1 MPQWRRVLFAV
12 GGVVTFALVF
22 LVAFLFMVVG
32 RASSRID
39 VLNSAGLSRDRAV
52 AALASGDSQLRSQVK
67 ALGGTPAVPPP
78 QVIISGVAGAQGI
91 QGPGPSD
98 AQVASAVA
106 AYLAAHP
113 VPGVSPAQISAAVT
127 AYLVASPPPS
137 GPAGPGPSDQQVA
150 NAVAAYLQAN
160 PPPSGP
166 PGADGKDG
174 APGSPPAGWS
184 FEAGGVTYD
193 CVPDDGT
200 PAPHYTCPPRPPSP
214 SASPSASGSSSPP
227 PTTGPLPSPTDSVT
241 PPAPTPSPSVAVTA
255 ALVPLVRPTAPE
267 PTPPHGPRSGLLLLA
282 PSYLPLSRR
291 TA

>member
-78 QVIISGVAGAQGI
+78 QVIISGVAGAAGAQGV
-91 QGPGPSD
+91 QGVAGSPG
-98 AQVASAVA
+98 
-106 AYLAAHP
+106 
-113 VPGVSPAQISAAVT
+113 VPGSPG
-127 AYLVASPPPS
+127 VAGSVGPS
-137 GPAGPGPSDQQVA
+137 GPAGPQGEPGVGQ
-150 NAVAAYLQAN
+150 
-160 PPPSGP
+160 SGP
-166 PGADGKDG
+166 TGPAGQDGTN
-174 APGSPPAGWS
+174 GSPPAGWS
-184 FEAGGVTYD
+184 FVVGGTPYD

-200 PAPHYTCPPRPPSP
+200 PAPHYTCPPRSP
-214 SASPSASGSSSPP
+214 SASPSASPSGSSTPP
-227 PTTGPLPSPTDSVT
+227 ATAGPLPSPTGSVT
-241 PPAPTPSPSVAVTA
+241 PPAPTPSPSVTTTA
-255 ALVPLVRPTAPE
+255 FLAPLARAQTHTPAAPRPS
-267 PTPPHGPRSGLLLLA
+267 GPRSGLLLLA
-282 PSYLPLSRR
+282 PSYPPLSRR